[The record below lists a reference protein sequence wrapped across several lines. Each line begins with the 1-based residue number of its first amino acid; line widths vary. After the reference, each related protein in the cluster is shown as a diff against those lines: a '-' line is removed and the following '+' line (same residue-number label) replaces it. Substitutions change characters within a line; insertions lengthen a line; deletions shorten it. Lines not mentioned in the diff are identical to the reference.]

1 MRHLPNKFG
10 EIMTTIQLPLT
21 EYQRLQEELALLKNT
36 ELLQTIN
43 KLVDFLYQDKYGLYA
58 GDFTEDL
65 TEYSV
70 NQAWENKPSAWD
82 NV

>member
-1 MRHLPNKFG
+1 MFRFICVKIKFG
-10 EIMTTIQLPLT
+10 ETMQNIQLPIT

-36 ELLQTIN
+36 ELSETIS
-43 KLVDFLYQDKYGLYA
+43 KFVDLFYQDKYGLYM

-70 NQAWENKPSAWD
+70 NRAWENEPD
-82 NV
+82 E